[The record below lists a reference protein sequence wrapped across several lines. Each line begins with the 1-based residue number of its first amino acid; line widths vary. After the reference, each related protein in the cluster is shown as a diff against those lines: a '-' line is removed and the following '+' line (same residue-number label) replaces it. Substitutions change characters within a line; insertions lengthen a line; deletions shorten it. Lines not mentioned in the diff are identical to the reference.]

1 MVTIYRA
8 LFWLML
14 AVATQQTLTPLP
26 LGVFQSKPDL
36 LLHAICWGSLSFVLF
51 FAIRARSRYPQ
62 RLILLY
68 LFSIVLEF
76 AQHWVPGRTLDVRD
90 MVANATGCLVAY
102 GATLLWGRLV
112 SPRARKQS

>member
-1 MVTIYRA
+1 MVTVYRA

-36 LLHAICWGSLSFVLF
+36 LLHFICWASLSFVLF
-51 FAIRARSRYPQ
+51 FAIRIRNKYPQ
-62 RLILLY
+62 RLVLLY
-68 LFSIVLEF
+68 LFSVALEF
-76 AQHWVPGRTLDVRD
+76 AQYWVPGRTFDVRD

-102 GATLLWGRLV
+102 GATLLWGRFV
-112 SPRARKQS
+112 SPKVLKQS